1 MPRLRAT
8 GSKKDSSIELRP
20 IGLALRAL
28 SQKGLCPTKR
38 GQYTKGTKPQP
49 KKYKEESSLG
59 FLVPFCDPQLYL
71 LWFVPFLLCKA
82 RRGKGRSVF
91 ILQRFRFFT
100 DCGRRPGAV
109 MSPNHGE

>member
-59 FLVPFCDPQLYL
+59 FPVPFCDPHCT
-71 LWFVPFLLCKA
+71 FCGSFPFCCA
-82 RRGKGRSVF
+82 RHAEERVGQCLSYSGSAFSLIAVEGRE
-91 ILQRFRFFT
+91 
-100 DCGRRPGAV
+100 P
-109 MSPNHGE
+109 